1 MITYLLVA
9 GFGLV
14 FLLVSLVVRVLL
26 DEIRIG
32 RVGISGP
39 AIGNAAVVFGLV
51 GAVAI
56 VNDTSTGV
64 TNGTAAAAALT
75 AAVLTQV
82 AVDRLAVRSGEP
94 AHDDGAARSGEPGA
108 SDEPAHDGEPAAER
122 EARP

>member
-9 GFGLV
+9 GLGLV

-26 DEIRIG
+26 DEVRIG

-39 AIGNAAVVFGLV
+39 TIGNGAVVLGLV
-51 GAVAI
+51 GALAVA
-56 VNDTSTGV
+56 NDASTGV
-64 TNGTAAAAALT
+64 ANGVAAAAALT

-82 AVDRLAVRSGEP
+82 GVDRLAARPGEP
-94 AHDDGAARSGEPGA
+94 AG
-108 SDEPAHDGEPAAER
+108 DGEPAADHEPAADR